1 MEYERTGILTSIS
14 TTKKGSFI
22 SFISGAI
29 KRNSY
34 LIKVDDSLM
43 SQVHALVGEH
53 VTVEYKDNDTGKV
66 LSAIER
72 FGKK

>member
-1 MEYERTGILTSIS
+1 MEYERTGILTS
-14 TTKKGSFI
+14 
-22 SFISGAI
+22 ISGAI

-34 LIKVDDSLM
+34 LIKVDQSLM
-43 SQVHALVGEH
+43 AQVHALVGQH
-53 VTVEYKDNDTGKV
+53 VKVKYKDNDTGKV

>member
-1 MEYERTGILTSIS
+1 MEYERTGILTSVA
-14 TTKKGSFI
+14 TTKRGTFI

-43 SQVHALVGEH
+43 SDVHVLVGDH
-53 VTVEYKDNDTGKV
+53 ATVKYKEDKDHKKL
-66 LSAIER
+66 LSAVER
-72 FGKK
+72 LGK

>member
-1 MEYERTGILTSIS
+1 MEYERTGILTSVA
-14 TTKKGSFI
+14 TTERGTFI

-43 SQVHALVGEH
+43 SDVHVLVGDH
-53 VTVEYKDNDTGKV
+53 VTVKYKEDKDHKKL
-66 LSAIER
+66 LSAVER
-72 FGKK
+72 LGK

>member
-34 LIKVDDSLM
+34 LIKVDESLM
-43 SQVHALVGEH
+43 SHVHELIGEH
-53 VTVEYKDNDTGKV
+53 VTVQYKEDKDHKKI

-72 FGKK
+72 LR

>member
-1 MEYERTGILTSIS
+1 MEIERTGILTSVA
-14 TTKKGSFI
+14 TTKRGTFI

-29 KRNSY
+29 KRDSY
-34 LIKVDDSLM
+34 MIKVDAGLM
-43 SQVHALVGEH
+43 SEVHALVGDH
-53 VTVEYKDNDTGKV
+53 VTVRYNDNDTGKV